1 MKCNWWQSI
10 CSDWSHGDEFF
21 SIFFYW
27 TKCTKDF
34 SREMLLQKC
43 QVFELKLKLIEIQY
57 STTQSDS
64 CFFLSYRIK
73 LNSER
78 ITLCNKKLNDIK
90 QTCRICNENNKNTTN
105 LFAFIIKEQ
114 ILIIIDKWKP
124 YLFDIPAEKS
134 GLHCGIVRCCLAGQ
148 IDCTQS
154 DISLKFDFVMR
165 TLYIAQ
171 YTVQT

>member
-1 MKCNWWQSI
+1 MQLMTIDLLWLIAWWRI
-10 CSDWSHGDEFF
+10 FTA
-21 SIFFYW
+21 FFYW

-34 SREMLLQKC
+34 NREMLLQKC

-57 STTQSDS
+57 SPTQSDS

-90 QTCRICNENNKNTTN
+90 QTCRICNKNNKNTTN

-124 YLFDIPAEKS
+124 YIYFIFQRKK
-134 GLHCGIVRCCLAGQ
+134 V
-148 IDCTQS
+148 DCTVALFVAVQP
-154 DISLKFDFVMR
+154 DKLTVHKVIYHWNLIS
-165 TLYIAQ
+165 
-171 YTVQT
+171 